1 MYPTHILRFGPR
13 LSVIFDVTSDGT
25 ITSAGSGG
33 EQHTMGR
40 IWRRESFGDQ
50 AWNFRRTEY
59 PPPLAAPIRQELR
72 DERDSSCRDHF
83 TEVCKLVF
91 GQTTS
96 AEKSIASISKSRSGG
111 TVLVNGGHPE
121 NKNGLQ

>member
-1 MYPTHILRFGPR
+1 ML
-13 LSVIFDVTSDGT
+13 LSLT
-25 ITSAGSGG
+25 
-33 EQHTMGR
+33 GR
-40 IWRRESFGDQ
+40 ICSQ
-50 AWNFRRTEY
+50 VAW
-59 PPPLAAPIRQELR
+59 
-72 DERDSSCRDHF
+72 
-83 TEVCKLVF
+83 EVCKLVF

>member
-1 MYPTHILRFGPR
+1 MFLPLFLCLLLLMLLLHLNHWHQKF
-13 LSVIFDVTSDGT
+13 SVS
-25 ITSAGSGG
+25 
-33 EQHTMGR
+33 
-40 IWRRESFGDQ
+40 
-50 AWNFRRTEY
+50 
-59 PPPLAAPIRQELR
+59 IRQELR